1 MFRVTALNR
10 QTAGEMK
17 ENRSSSRQHQKLPKW
32 RLICRYQHVKQNGNG
47 AYVST
52 QITISTAFW
61 SAFITILIHVLS
73 PQNVRVFFLGLNSR
87 LLFT

>member
-10 QTAGEMK
+10 QTAGEME

-32 RLICRYQHVKQNGNG
+32 RLIFRYQHVKQNGNG

-73 PQNVRVFFLGLNSR
+73 PQTVRIFFLGLNSR